1 LTDREVTVRFML
13 IHYVPDTVAE
23 RTAGHP
29 TALLGTI
36 EVRALSAP

>member
-1 LTDREVTVRFML
+1 VAGYDVIDCADLDEA
-13 IHYVPDTVAE
+13 ITVA
-23 RTAGHP
+23 AGHP